1 MTHRGSGSSHTA
13 ARARTPGVVT
23 PLTTS
28 LAADSLIGLSVKAAL
43 SCNLQGCGD
52 WVNMRSLT
60 LLRLAARSSATTA
73 RCAPKPGRHG
83 RRWMVWALLAIS
95 VACGE
100 RPEKGAS
107 GTSTRASALIS
118 DQVHNGGTQGFFF
131 LPPLVPATA
140 YGTYSPGLAPVVTID
155 ELSPGVRGNIA
166 SFTTSSGTNGAVVKD
181 EVDHY
186 QVNWDTKLSVVD
198 PGFVYRISVK
208 LEGVELGFADV
219 AVVATGSAL
228 KNVATDE
235 YIPLLDGRT
244 LPIKFRID
252 STAPSKCL
260 GIVCTAVDA
269 CHEGGVCDSATGT
282 CTTPVKSDGASCDDG
297 NACTLT
303 DVCVQGSCVG
313 SAPVTCWAVD
323 QCHDAGTC
331 DPVTGVCSDPARLDG
346 SSCDDSRRLHAR
358 RHLPGWCLRR
368 LGSGDVRR
376 AGPVPRGGDLRQL
389 HRPLLESDEGERFGM
404 QRRKRMFARGR
415 LPGGHVRR
423 HGARDVCRARRVSRR
438 RLLQS
443 SQRRVLESGE
453 AGRRLLRGRQRV
465 QRARDLRRRR
475 QVSRRCPGPD
485 RRWNPCTI
493 DSCDPVLG
501 AVHAPAPAGTSCA
514 DADLCNGGETC
525 DGAGRCVVGAAPVLD
540 DGTPAPRMR
549 ATRGS
554 ESCIRRSPDA
564 GCCRRIPR
572 PSHRPAI

>member
-1 MTHRGSGSSHTA
+1 
-13 ARARTPGVVT
+13 
-23 PLTTS
+23 
-28 LAADSLIGLSVKAAL
+28 
-43 SCNLQGCGD
+43 
-52 WVNMRSLT
+52 
-60 LLRLAARSSATTA
+60 
-73 RCAPKPGRHG
+73 
-83 RRWMVWALLAIS
+83 MVWALLAIS

-219 AVVATGSAL
+219 AVVATGGAL

-252 STAPSKCL
+252 STAQSRCL

-346 SSCDDSRRLHAR
+346 SSCDDLDGCTHGDTCQAGACVGSDRVTCDAQDQCHEAGTCDSFTGLCSN
-358 RHLPGWCLRR
+358 PTKVN
-368 LGSGDVRR
+368 GSGC
-376 AGPVPRGGDLRQL
+376 
-389 HRPLLESDEGERFGM
+389 SDGN
-404 QRRKRMFARGR
+404 ACS
-415 LPGGHVRR
+415 LV
-423 HGARDVCRARRVSRR
+423 DVCQAGTCVGTEPVTCAALDACHDAGSCDPASGAC
-438 RLLQS
+438 S
-443 SQRRVLESGE
+443 SPAKPAGASCADGNACNGLETCDG
-453 AGRRLLRGRQRV
+453 AGRCLAGALVLIDDG
-465 QRARDLRRRR
+465 
-475 QVSRRCPGPD
+475 
-485 RRWNPCTI
+485 NPCTI
-493 DSCDPVLG
+493 DSCDPMLG

-540 DGTPAPRMR
+540 DGDPCTADACYP
-549 ATRGS
+549 GVG
-554 ESCIRRSPDA
+554 IVHSPIA
-564 GCCRRIPR
+564 GCGVLPPDPATVAPPSDLTVPTDIASSTAFLYTGSDPSRRESRRERSIRSEPR
-572 PSHRPAI
+572 SSAGSSADGMEVPLEV